1 MQEKNRREAE
11 ADARV
16 KESLRILDGVARD
29 SETVGS
35 SSLAR
40 TANRARAHLAGSDAP
55 SGDPMEIWG
64 RRIGRSLGLI
74 AVVALVLHLLFTY
87 VLK

>member
-1 MQEKNRREAE
+1 MKPSNRRLQEAE
-11 ADARV
+11 ERAA
-16 KESLRILDGVARD
+16 ESRRILEGVERD

-40 TANRARAHLAGSDAP
+40 TAARARDHMAGRDAP
-55 SGDPMEIWG
+55 QDDPAEIWG
-64 RRIGRSLGLI
+64 RRIGRGLGLVV
-74 AVVALVLHLLFTY
+74 VVALVLHLLFTY